1 MLMYGCRVCK
11 QYGHHTLILLFCGPQ
26 AIQHIEG
33 TQEKMSVPE
42 EEQRRAVIVTP
53 GRVLND
59 TVDSDT
65 ASDNEGSEEC

>member
-1 MLMYGCRVCK
+1 MSDD
-11 QYGHHTLILLFCGPQ
+11 HTCSILLFCCPQ

-33 TQEKMSVPE
+33 TQEKMGVPE

-59 TVDSDT
+59 TADSDT
-65 ASDNEGSEEC
+65 ASDNEGSEDC

>member
-1 MLMYGCRVCK
+1 MCVKLNMHDDHIR
-11 QYGHHTLILLFCGPQ
+11 TILLFCDPQ

-33 TQEKMSVPE
+33 TQEKMGVPE

-53 GRVLND
+53 GRILND
-59 TVDSDT
+59 TADSDT